1 MSNQKIYIPK
11 VYNYILGVNNIN
23 MVSLTENEARA
34 IDFLIRN
41 FSQDYNINQ
50 LSRELK
56 LSPRGIFKI
65 LKKLESENYLIS
77 KKQGNNIFY
86 KINYESEEALEVCKF
101 VLSERKASPFIKV
114 QVNDL
119 QKLRGL
125 TKIAII
131 FGSALTKDK
140 EANDIDAVIV
150 FKEREFSK
158 VEKTLEE
165 VNSIKHKKIHAIYQT
180 EEDLADNIRKGDKV
194 LLSAIKTG
202 MVLWGR
208 DSFLEAIKN
217 GKD

>member
-1 MSNQKIYIPK
+1 
-11 VYNYILGVNNIN
+11 

-77 KKQGNNIFY
+77 KKQGNNLFY
-86 KINYESEEALEVCKF
+86 HINYESEEALDACKF
-101 VLSERKASPFIKV
+101 VLSERKAIPFIKV
-114 QVNDL
+114 QINDL
-119 QKLRGL
+119 IKLRKL
-125 TKIAII
+125 TKIAVL

-140 EANDIDAVIV
+140 EAKDIDVVVV
-150 FKEREFSK
+150 FKEKEFSK
-158 VEKTLEE
+158 VEKAIGEI
-165 VNSIKHKKIHAIYQT
+165 NSIKHKKIHAIYQT
-180 EEDLADNIRKGDKV
+180 EEDLADNIRKRDKI

-202 MVLWGR
+202 IVLWGR